1 MTAKHPNQFET
12 MIFTSFLA
20 GLEEDP
26 FDNSSSNGMTVLSSN
41 GDSMTGGTNPGN
53 PG

>member
-1 MTAKHPNQFET
+1 